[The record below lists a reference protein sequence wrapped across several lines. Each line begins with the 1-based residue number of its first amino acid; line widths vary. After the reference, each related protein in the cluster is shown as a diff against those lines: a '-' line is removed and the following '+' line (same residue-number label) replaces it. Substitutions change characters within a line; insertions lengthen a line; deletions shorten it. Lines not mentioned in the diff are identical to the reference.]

1 MPSHTHLTASSVQPN
16 SSPTAIKPTTDVR
29 VGRIAYFVTLAVCG
43 CAVDLWTKSVT
54 FAWLGSPLET
64 TDNTWWLFEP
74 YVGVQTSLNPGA
86 LFGLGQG
93 YSHLFAALS
102 VLAGI
107 AIGAFAGAATGVL
120 IYIADDAQ
128 LRDLTFWG
136 LGSLAGA
143 TWTKIAA
150 TAPII
155 LIAFAASPFL
165 ARGLNALALGESAA
179 HHMGISVQRM
189 KNITIVVVAAAT
201 GASVAAAGAI
211 GFVGIVV
218 PHLLRL
224 AIFTTCSPGGARPAV
239 LRGPRPIPASSKRRR
254 GARPPPRS

>member
-1 MPSHTHLTASSVQPN
+1 MQPN

-107 AIGAFAGAATGVL
+107 AIVYWIGWRGASNDLLLTNCLGCIMAGILGNLYDRLGLWHDGSVDGQYAHAVRDWILFQYGEYTWPNFN
-120 IYIADDAQ
+120 IADSLLVCGAGLLLLHAYRAESTKEDSDDSKDA
-128 LRDLTFWG
+128 
-136 LGSLAGA
+136 
-143 TWTKIAA
+143 
-150 TAPII
+150 
-155 LIAFAASPFL
+155 
-165 ARGLNALALGESAA
+165 
-179 HHMGISVQRM
+179 
-189 KNITIVVVAAAT
+189 
-201 GASVAAAGAI
+201 
-211 GFVGIVV
+211 
-218 PHLLRL
+218 
-224 AIFTTCSPGGARPAV
+224 
-239 LRGPRPIPASSKRRR
+239 
-254 GARPPPRS
+254 